1 VDALKNIAESSNS
14 KEVLT
19 SGRRD
24 LPCVPARPLNAHG
37 PGGLHA
43 ENPKTSPK
51 GQQIM
56 NELRDDQLLTIVK
69 NVVEQH
75 GCHLVDIDFD
85 THILNIEGPEEAQAQ
100 CAVALEQ
107 VFGG

>member
-1 VDALKNIAESSNS
+1 
-14 KEVLT
+14 
-19 SGRRD
+19 
-24 LPCVPARPLNAHG
+24 
-37 PGGLHA
+37 
-43 ENPKTSPK
+43 
-51 GQQIM
+51 M